1 MVLTGYAAMAV
12 LLLLSAASFFF
23 ALAESALFSLGKWRL
38 QDLAERQGTGA
49 KQVLALLQKPQDV
62 LAAIVLGSTFA
73 NAGLVA
79 CVFWLLLD
87 AKRPPLGPMVLLFV
101 VILFGCEVI
110 PKTLGVRAPE
120 FWSIQLAAP
129 VHWLVQVTKP
139 FREIAQ
145 EMNSSLL
152 RLVIRKT
159 SKPQV
164 EISDEEYK
172 ELLEMAYQQGALGHS
187 EKEIILQI
195 IRLDRRTASDVM
207 KARAQIFTISD
218 DLSIEEMRE
227 AARKFRHTR
236 LPIYDGTVDTIVGIL
251 NVRAFLLDP
260 AIDLADAIEFPSFV
274 PGTMNLLHLM
284 KSLQR
289 QQRGMAVV
297 LDEFG
302 GTAGVVTMED
312 ILEELVGKF
321 RNEMEEK
328 EQIIERLGPGRW
340 RVSGMVRLDDFK
352 REYPALADIEDC
364 DTMAGLLLHQFE
376 IVPSQGQSITFQGL
390 KLTANRVEDRQVRE
404 ILVEALQKTDAR

>member
-1 MVLTGYAAMAV
+1 
-12 LLLLSAASFFF
+12 
-23 ALAESALFSLGKWRL
+23 
-38 QDLAERQGTGA
+38 
-49 KQVLALLQKPQDV
+49 
-62 LAAIVLGSTFA
+62 
-73 NAGLVA
+73 
-79 CVFWLLLD
+79 
-87 AKRPPLGPMVLLFV
+87 VLLFV

-364 DTMAGLLLHQFE
+364 DTMAGLLLRQFE

-390 KLTANRVEDRQVRE
+390 KLTASRVEDRQVRE

>member
-364 DTMAGLLLHQFE
+364 DTMAGLLLRQFE